1 MRKKIS
7 NAETSNTLKAVY
19 ALQNILAVCD
29 ISVLRVVTVIVDAD
43 TKDAYIVNSYF
54 VTLDIE
60 TINKIDKKEAI
71 EITKKEYKVN
81 NIQKADFVIYN
92 DSFKGNVLVWY
103 IETDSFEAPSLYM
116 DANTG
121 NILYVDAPI
130 ID

>member
-60 TINKIDKKEAI
+60 TINKIDK
-71 EITKKEYKVN
+71 
-81 NIQKADFVIYN
+81 
-92 DSFKGNVLVWY
+92 
-103 IETDSFEAPSLYM
+103 
-116 DANTG
+116 
-121 NILYVDAPI
+121 
-130 ID
+130 